1 MDFEDE
7 EEEEK
12 EDQITEKEREGGLE
26 GNEDEMDIDDIFK
39 SIISTH
45 QMNRRESQAFNQISD
60 NEGVNEMIQQYPSLK
75 SCIVSDIGGP
85 RLYLPELNDVNL
97 TPSLIWKVIK
107 DLIGK
112 DLTKVEMPAFI
123 NEASTIL

>member
-12 EDQITEKEREGGLE
+12 EEQITEKEREGEME

-45 QMNRRESQAFNQISD
+45 QMKRRESQAFNQISD